1 MKVAISNNNS
11 NMTKDVEAIVWQ
23 MDMFGSGYST
33 ALKADVLLNLTNAC
47 HIVGSVDRSSSRT
60 YLELDNAADFIVDIF
75 TEFETLL
82 RNSNNKPEIDSLV
95 LLAGNTFFNAFKS
108 IAETPLKA
116 EVLSGRYLQILLK
129 LTKIAN

>member
-1 MKVAISNNNS
+1 MKVAISNNSGNIP
-11 NMTKDVEAIVWQ
+11 KDAECIVWQ
-23 MDMFGSGYST
+23 MDMFGTGYST

-47 HIVGSVDRSSSRT
+47 HISGSVDKSSSRT

-75 TEFETLL
+75 IEFDNLL

-95 LLAGNTFFNAFKS
+95 SVAGNAFFNVFRS
-108 IAETPLKA
+108 VTEESLRA
-116 EVLSGRYLQILLK
+116 EVLSGRYLQMLLK